1 MYSGLS
7 RSWRIVAA
15 RGGLA
20 ILFGLFALARPGMA
34 LPTLVLGFG
43 VAVLLSG
50 ILAIVAGV
58 RAEENQERSWP
69 LTTEGI
75 IAVAVGLLALLRP
88 DAAARFWLYVVSGF
102 VFVSGILHIFAAIR
116 LRRDIRDELV
126 LVVNGALTAAFGG
139 MMVPRPRARGRGRQ
153 YIESLRELKT
163 EVYFMGERVDS
174 VVDHPAIRPHINA
187 AAATYDLAHDAAQG
201 DLARATS
208 HITGRPGNRRTHAP
222 RR

>member
-1 MYSGLS
+1 VHSGLA
-7 RSWRIVAA
+7 RNWNALAA
-15 RGGLA
+15 RGVLA
-20 ILFGLFALARPGMA
+20 ILFGLFALARPEMA

-116 LRRDIRDELV
+116 LRRDIRDERV
-126 LVVNGALTAAFGG
+126 LVVNGAMTAAFGVL
-139 MMVPRPRARGRGRQ
+139 MVLLPWAGLLALPWLVGAFSLCFGVLLVVVALRLRTQRRAQRAG
-153 YIESLRELKT
+153 
-163 EVYFMGERVDS
+163 
-174 VVDHPAIRPHINA
+174 
-187 AAATYDLAHDAAQG
+187 AH
-201 DLARATS
+201 
-208 HITGRPGNRRTHAP
+208 HA
-222 RR
+222 